1 MQKECV
7 YCGKVYDAA
16 YSYQKYCS
24 YNCKEEKHKERMRM
38 RYVGKR
44 EQSCVICGADL
55 PKFKTKYC
63 SDKCSNRASAIQSGV
78 CLDHGLLTKKCVVC
92 GKEFQTYR
100 SQKITC
106 SEECSKKRHNR
117 RKRPYDYEKDHA
129 KWVRKHPGALTAEER
144 KKERRKLKEE
154 REAKRKAAQIE
165 REAEWAR
172 IRAEKEKKKQ
182 ENIDY
187 WQNYEAEHECEVCGR
202 VFIAHYPLAKYC
214 SKKCSRAKYRD
225 NRKFNG
231 VSVKILAKRD
241 NDICQICGLKVDW
254 TDKTV
259 TPEGNIICGKMYP
272 SRDHIIPKS
281 LGGSNSIDN
290 LQLAHLVCNSKK
302 SNKFIGRGA

>member
-1 MQKECV
+1 M
-7 YCGKVYDAA
+7 KV
-16 YSYQKYCS
+16 CPI
-24 YNCKEEKHKERMRM
+24 CKTNFEPNHGNR
-38 RYVGKR
+38 
-44 EQSCVICGADL
+44 
-55 PKFKTKYC
+55 KYC
-63 SDKCSNRASAIQSGV
+63 SDKCSKRASNINYGL
-78 CLDHGLLTKKCVVC
+78 CFDHGLLTKKCVVC
-92 GKEFQTYR
+92 GKEFQTYKSR
-100 SQKITC
+100 KITC
-106 SEECSKKRHNR
+106 SEECSKKRPR
-117 RKRPYDYEKDHA
+117 RKRTPEQEREKYR
-129 KWVRKHPGALTAEER
+129 RKHPNARTIDEIIAESNA
-144 KKERRKLKEE
+144 KKDARAKEV
-154 REAKRKAAQIE
+154 AKRQAE

-187 WQNYEAEHECEVCGR
+187 WQNYEAEHECEACGR

-214 SKKCSRAKYRD
+214 SQKCKRAKYRD

-254 TDKTV
+254 TDKIV